1 MMPPCEMMA
10 KSFLPAIRGLVVYEL
25 YSIGY
30 SQLKIASILGL
41 SQSAISQ
48 ILSKPKDTYVK
59 SLVDMGLSMD
69 EITSLTKLITR
80 DILHDPVRAT
90 LTLYSFW
97 MDSLSRGIF
106 CNYHRSMYPQLS
118 TCEICLK
125 KKIELQ
131 DTDRAQVLARL
142 ERAVKMVEEARYFVN
157 VMPQVAVNI
166 VESVKDAKTIEDVAG
181 IPGRIVMLRD
191 RPKAVSRPEFGGS
204 RHLARVLLTV
214 KKYSYNVNSVIN
226 LKFDEIVEAAVRC
239 LGLRYSETAKNIVVG
254 KDMEEQ
260 VIESISEE
268 FKKAGSLDVVFD
280 RGGHGLE
287 PNTYVFGED
296 SIKVVEKAL
305 KIARKYVEIKS
316 IRESLTI

>member
-10 KSFLPAIRGLVVYEL
+10 KTFLPAIRGLVAYEL
-25 YSIGY
+25 YSTGY

-59 SLVDMGLSMD
+59 SLVDMGLSVD

-80 DILHDPVRAT
+80 DIPHDPVRAT

-97 MDSLSRGIF
+97 LDSLSRGVF
-106 CNYHRSMYPQLS
+106 CNYHREMYPQLS

-125 KKIELQ
+125 KIELQ
-131 DTDRAQVLARL
+131 DTERPQVLARL
-142 ERAVKMVEEARYFVN
+142 ERAVKMIEEARYFVN

-166 VESVKDAKTIEDVAG
+166 VESVKDAKTIEDIAG
-181 IPGRIVMLRD
+181 IPGRIVVLRD

-214 KKYSYNVNSVIN
+214 KKYSHNVNSVIN
-226 LKFDEIVEAAVRC
+226 LKFDEVVEEAVRS
-239 LGLRYSETAKNIVVG
+239 LGLRYSETEKNIIVG
-254 KDMEEQ
+254 RDMEEL

-280 RGGHGLE
+280 RGGYGLE

-296 SIKVVEKAL
+296 SMKVVEKAL
-305 KIARKYVEIKS
+305 KIAKRYIEIKS
-316 IRESLTI
+316 IRGSPTI

>member
-10 KSFLPAIRGLVVYEL
+10 KTFLPAIRGLVAYEL
-25 YSIGY
+25 YSTGY

-59 SLVDMGLSMD
+59 SLVDMGLSVD

-80 DILHDPVRAT
+80 DIPHDPVRAT

-97 MDSLSRGIF
+97 LDSLSRGVF
-106 CNYHRSMYPQLS
+106 CNYHREMYPQLS

-125 KKIELQ
+125 KIELQ
-131 DTDRAQVLARL
+131 DTERAQVLARL
-142 ERAVKMVEEARYFVN
+142 ERAVKMIEEARYFVN

-166 VESVKDAKTIEDVAG
+166 VESVKDAKTIEDIAG
-181 IPGRIVMLRD
+181 IPGRIVVLRD

-214 KKYSYNVNSVIN
+214 KKYSHNVNSVIN
-226 LKFDEIVEAAVRC
+226 LKFDEVVEEAVRS
-239 LGLRYSETAKNIVVG
+239 LGLRYSETEKNIIVG
-254 KDMEEQ
+254 RDMEEL

-280 RGGHGLE
+280 RGGYGLE

-296 SIKVVEKAL
+296 SMKVVEKAL
-305 KIARKYVEIKS
+305 KIAKRYIEIKS
-316 IRESLTI
+316 IRGSPTI

>member
-10 KSFLPAIRGLVVYEL
+10 KTFLPAIRGLVAYEL
-25 YSIGY
+25 YSTGY

-59 SLVDMGLSMD
+59 SLVDMGLSVD

-80 DILHDPVRAT
+80 DIPHDPVRAT

-97 MDSLSRGIF
+97 LDSLSRGVF
-106 CNYHRSMYPQLS
+106 CNYHRKMYPQLS

-125 KKIELQ
+125 KIELQ
-131 DTDRAQVLARL
+131 DTERAQVLARL
-142 ERAVKMVEEARYFVN
+142 ERAVKMIEEARYFVN

-166 VESVKDAKTIEDVAG
+166 VESVKDAKTIEDIAG
-181 IPGRIVMLRD
+181 IPGRIVVLRD

-214 KKYSYNVNSVIN
+214 KKYSHNVNSVIN
-226 LKFDEIVEAAVRC
+226 LKFDEVVKEAVTS
-239 LGLRYSETAKNIVVG
+239 LGLRYSETEKNIIVG
-254 KDMEEQ
+254 RDMEEL

-280 RGGHGLE
+280 RGGYGLE

-296 SIKVVEKAL
+296 SMKVVEKAL
-305 KIARKYVEIKS
+305 KIAKRYIEIKS
-316 IRESLTI
+316 IRGSPTI

>member
-1 MMPPCEMMA
+1 MPPCEMMA
-10 KSFLPAIRGLVVYEL
+10 KTFLPAIRGLVAYEL
-25 YSIGY
+25 YSTGY

-59 SLVDMGLSMD
+59 SLVDMGLSVD

-80 DILHDPVRAT
+80 DIPHDPVRAT

-97 MDSLSRGIF
+97 LDSLSRGVF
-106 CNYHRSMYPQLS
+106 CNYHREMYPQLS

-125 KKIELQ
+125 KIELQ
-131 DTDRAQVLARL
+131 DTERAQVLARL
-142 ERAVKMVEEARYFVN
+142 ERAVKMIEEARYFVN

-166 VESVKDAKTIEDVAG
+166 VESVKDAKTIEDIAG
-181 IPGRIVMLRD
+181 IPGRIVVLRD

-214 KKYSYNVNSVIN
+214 KKYSHNVNSVIN
-226 LKFDEIVEAAVRC
+226 LKFDEVVEEAVRS
-239 LGLRYSETAKNIVVG
+239 LGLRYSETEKNIIVG
-254 KDMEEQ
+254 RDMEEL

-280 RGGHGLE
+280 RGGYGLE

-296 SIKVVEKAL
+296 SMKVVEKAL
-305 KIARKYVEIKS
+305 KIAKRYIEIKS
-316 IRESLTI
+316 IRGSPTI

>member
-10 KSFLPAIRGLVVYEL
+10 KTFLPAIRGLVAYEL
-25 YSIGY
+25 YSTGY

-59 SLVDMGLSMD
+59 SLVDMGLSVD

-80 DILHDPVRAT
+80 DIPHDPVRAT

-97 MDSLSRGIF
+97 LDSLSRGVF
-106 CNYHRSMYPQLS
+106 CNYHREMYPQLS

-125 KKIELQ
+125 KIELQ
-131 DTDRAQVLARL
+131 DTERAQVLARL
-142 ERAVKMVEEARYFVN
+142 ERAVKMIEEARYFVN

-166 VESVKDAKTIEDVAG
+166 VESVKDAKTIEDIAG
-181 IPGRIVMLRD
+181 IPGRIVVLRD

-214 KKYSYNVNSVIN
+214 KKYSHNVNSVIN
-226 LKFDEIVEAAVRC
+226 LKFDEVVKEAVRS
-239 LGLRYSETAKNIVVG
+239 LGLRYSETEKNIIVG
-254 KDMEEQ
+254 RDMEEL

-280 RGGHGLE
+280 RGGYGLE

-296 SIKVVEKAL
+296 SMKVVEKAL
-305 KIARKYVEIKS
+305 KIAKRYIEIKS
-316 IRESLTI
+316 IRGSPTI